1 MSDRVKI
8 VILLLFLI
16 GFILKA
22 YSIKRLKQYQK
33 VNQKATKEVLLV
45 FGGSSLLLNICIF
58 GISLQTTKDLLFSI
72 IVIVIYTSI
81 DISLVKNKR

>member
-45 FGGSSLLLNICIF
+45 FGVSSLLLNICIF
-58 GISLQTTKDLLFSI
+58 GISLQTTKDLIFSI